1 MGHRDF
7 AWRFLGRLE
16 KRVCCLVGL
25 SWIFNDRHQGF
36 CAWERLDSRLPAASV
51 YAQGYGQTGRR
62 DRERGGK
69 NFLTMPRIPTG

>member
-16 KRVCCLVGL
+16 ERVCCLVGL

-36 CAWERLDSRLPAASV
+36 CSWERLDSRLR
-51 YAQGYGQTGRR
+51 QLRRGRQ
-62 DRERGGK
+62 RGG
-69 NFLTMPRIPTG
+69 